1 MKAFAA
7 CATLLVGLI
16 CCPSTL
22 RSAEGPN
29 GQAMGT
35 AGVID
40 GTVLDPSGA
49 SVAGAQVVLKN
60 PITSYQQETT
70 TDANGVFHFVNIPPH
85 QYQLQITAQNF
96 QAFATKVSIH
106 GAVPVKVQARLDL
119 ASSSQEV
126 TVEASGAD
134 LLETVPT
141 QHTDADQNLIQKLPL
156 TSASQGLSDAITLT
170 TPGVVADSNGSFH
183 PLGDHAQTSYVID
196 GMPINDQQSKSFSTQ
211 LPANAFQS
219 LELVT
224 GAPSAEYGDKT
235 SLVVNAVTRSGL
247 GHKPTGSLDTY
258 YGSFGTYGEEAT
270 FGFGS
275 AKFGN
280 FVVANSSR
288 TARFL
293 DTPEFTPFHDKGTNA
308 TIFDRIDYQPT
319 GRDSTHLD
327 IFGAR
332 NWFQIPNTYDQ
343 LNQDQRQRATTFSV
357 APGYQH
363 TFSTSSL
370 LTINPFFRQDRI
382 DYWPSRDEF
391 DDTPATVGQNRH
403 LTNFGVSAS
412 LAWVRGIHNVKLGTQ
427 ITQTQLKE
435 NFNFGL
441 TDPLFNAVCVDVQGN
456 PLALPSVTN
465 PASCD
470 GLGYMA
476 NPNLSPGL
484 IPYDLTRGGS
494 PFLFHGNANINQQ
507 AVYAQDQITW
517 RNWTFNLGLRF
528 DNYDGI
534 STDNLL
540 QPRAAVSY
548 LIKPTNTVLK
558 ASYTRSME
566 TPYNENLV
574 LSSSTGAGGLA
585 GDVLGGSSEALRP
598 GHRNEYNTG
607 LQQALGHYL
616 QIDGSYFWKFT
627 KNAYDFDTLFNTPIT
642 FPISWRQSKIDGVSL
657 RLSTPNLHGFQAYT
671 TLGHTRARFF
681 GPETGGLVFN
691 SAVSAGVFRIDHDQ
705 ALQQTTDFRYQY
717 KKDGP
722 WIAFTWRFDS
732 GEVAGAVA
740 TLDDVLALT
749 PAQQSTIGFYCGADQ
764 ATVYHGISSCG
775 SNYGATRVRIPEP
788 GTYNE
793 DHNPPRIAPRNLFDV
808 GVGTDNLFHYERF
821 KTTLKLQAVNITN
834 EAALYNF
841 LSTFSGT
848 HWVSPRTFQLTM
860 GFAF

>member
-1 MKAFAA
+1 
-7 CATLLVGLI
+7 
-16 CCPSTL
+16 
-22 RSAEGPN
+22 
-29 GQAMGT
+29 
-35 AGVID
+35 
-40 GTVLDPSGA
+40 LDPTGA
-49 SVAGAQVVLKN
+49 SIAGAEVVLKN
-60 PITSYQQETT
+60 PITNYRQTAK
-70 TDANGVFHFVNIPPH
+70 TDANGAFHFVNVPPN
-85 QYQLQITAQNF
+85 QYQLQITAQDF
-96 QAFATKVSIH
+96 QAFTKQVSIRS
-106 GAVPVKVQARLDL
+106 AVPVQIQAKLDL
-119 ASSSQEV
+119 AASTQQV

-156 TSASQGLSDAITLT
+156 TSSSQGLSDAITLT

-183 PLGDHAQTSYVID
+183 PLGDHSQTSYVID
-196 GMPINDQQSKSFSTQ
+196 GMPIDDQQSKSFSTQ

-219 LELVT
+219 LELIT
-224 GAPSAEYGDKT
+224 GAPNAEYGDKT

-247 GHKPTGSLDTY
+247 GLKPTGSLDTY
-258 YGSFGTYGEEAT
+258 YGSFGTYGEQAT
-270 FGFGS
+270 LGFGS

-280 FVVANSSR
+280 FIVLNSSR

-293 DTPEFTPFHDKGTNA
+293 DSPEFTPFHDKGNNA

-343 LNQDQRQRATTFSV
+343 LNQDQRQRATTLSV

-363 TFSTSSL
+363 TFNTSSL

-403 LTNFGVSAS
+403 LTNFGISAS
-412 LAWVRGIHNVKLGTQ
+412 LAWVDGIHNFKLGTQ
-427 ITQTQLKE
+427 IMQTQLKE
-435 NFNFGL
+435 NFNLGL
-441 TDPLFNAVCVDVQGN
+441 TDPLFNAVCVSGQGD
-456 PLALPSVTN
+456 PQALPHVTN
-465 PASCD
+465 PASCG
-470 GLGYMA
+470 GLGYMP
-476 NPNLSPGL
+476 NPNLEPGL

-494 PFLFHGNANINQQ
+494 LFLFHGNGNVNQQ

-534 STDNLL
+534 STDNLF

-548 LIKPTNTVLK
+548 LIKSTNTVLK
-558 ASYTRSME
+558 ASFTRSLE

-574 LSSSTGAGGLA
+574 LSSSTGGGGLEQNLF
-585 GDVLGGSSEALRP
+585 GENSEALRP
-598 GHRNEYNTG
+598 GHRNEYNAG
-607 LQQALGHYL
+607 LQQALGRYL
-616 QIDGSYFWKFT
+616 QIDGSYFWKYT
-627 KNAYDFDTLFNTPIT
+627 KNAYDFDTLLNTPIT
-642 FPISWRQSKIDGVSL
+642 FPISWRKSKIDGVSL

-681 GPETGGLVFN
+681 GPETGGLIFN
-691 SAVSAGVFRIDHDQ
+691 SAVSNGVFRIDHDQ
-705 ALQQTTDFRYQY
+705 ILQETTNLRYQY
-717 KKDGP
+717 KSHGP

-732 GEVAGAVA
+732 GAVAGAVA

-749 PAQQSTIGFYCGADQ
+749 PAQQSAIGFYCGAEQ
-764 ATVYHGISSCG
+764 ATVYRGISSCA
-775 SNYGATRVRIPEP
+775 SNYGASRVRIPAP
-788 GTYNE
+788 GTYDA
-793 DHNPPRIAPRNLFDV
+793 DHNPPRISPRNLFDV
-808 GVGTDNLFHYERF
+808 GVGTDDLFHYEKF
-821 KTTLKLQAVNITN
+821 KTTLKVEAVNITN
-834 EAALYNF
+834 EASLYNF

-848 HWVSPRTFQLTM
+848 HWVSPRTVQVTM
-860 GFAF
+860 GLAF

>member
-1 MKAFAA
+1 MRAYAAFAM
-7 CATLLVGLI
+7 LLVGVM
-16 CCPSTL
+16 CCPML
-22 RSAEGPN
+22 QSADGPN
-29 GQAMGT
+29 KQVTGT
-35 AGVID
+35 AGAIE

-49 SVAGAQVVLKN
+49 SVAGADVVLKN
-60 PITSYQQETT
+60 PLTSYQRETT
-70 TDANGVFHFVNIPPH
+70 TDRNGVFHFVNIPPH
-85 QYQLQITAQNF
+85 QYQLQITAGNF
-96 QAFATKVSIH
+96 QAFVTKVSVR
-106 GAVPVKVQARLDL
+106 GAAPVTVHAQLNL
-119 ASSSQEV
+119 ASASQEV
-126 TVEASGAD
+126 TVEASGGG
-134 LLETVPT
+134 LLETAPA
-141 QHTDADQNLIQKLPL
+141 QHTDADQKLIEKLPL
-156 TSASQGLSDAITLT
+156 TSSSQGLSDAITLT

-219 LELVT
+219 LEFVT
-224 GAPSAEYGDKT
+224 GAPSAEYGNKT
-235 SLVVNAVTRSGL
+235 SLVVNGVTRSGL
-247 GHKPTGSLDTY
+247 GLQPTGSLDTY
-258 YGSFGTYGEEAT
+258 YGSFGTYGEDAT
-270 FGFGS
+270 FGFGT

-280 FVVANSSR
+280 FIVANSSR

-293 DTPEFTPFHDKGTNA
+293 DTPEFTPFHDKGNNA

-370 LTINPFFRQDRI
+370 LTIDPFFRQDRI

-427 ITQTQLKE
+427 IMQTQLKE
-435 NFNFGL
+435 NFNVGL
-441 TDPLFNAVCVDVQGN
+441 TDPLFNAVCRNSQGD
-456 PLALPSVTN
+456 PQALPGVTN
-465 PASCD
+465 PASCG
-470 GLGYMA
+470 GLGYVA
-476 NPNLSPGL
+476 NPNLDPGL
-484 IPYDLTRGGS
+484 IPYDLTRGGRL
-494 PFLFHGNANINQQ
+494 FHFHGNANINQQ

-528 DNYDGI
+528 DNYNGL
-534 STDNLL
+534 STDKLL

-558 ASYTRSME
+558 ASFTRSLE

-585 GDVLGGSSEALRP
+585 ANVLGASSETLRP
-598 GHRNEYNTG
+598 GHRNEYSAG

-642 FPISWRQSKIDGVSL
+642 FPISWRQSKIDGVSI

-681 GPETGGLVFN
+681 GPETGGLIFN
-691 SAVSAGVFRIDHDQ
+691 SAVNTGVFRIDHDQ
-705 ALQQTTDFRYQY
+705 ALQQTTNFRYQY
-717 KKDGP
+717 KNDGP
-722 WIAFTWRFDS
+722 WVAFTWRFDS

-749 PAQQSTIGFYCGADQ
+749 SAQQATIGFYCGADQ
-764 ATVYHGISSCG
+764 ATIYQGISACA
-775 SNYGATRVRIPEP
+775 SNYGATRVRIPAP
-788 GTYNE
+788 GTYNA

-808 GVGTDNLFHYERF
+808 GVGTDNLFHHDKF
-821 KTTLKLQAVNITN
+821 KTTLKFEAVNITN

-848 HWVSPRTFQLTM
+848 HWVSPRTYQLTM